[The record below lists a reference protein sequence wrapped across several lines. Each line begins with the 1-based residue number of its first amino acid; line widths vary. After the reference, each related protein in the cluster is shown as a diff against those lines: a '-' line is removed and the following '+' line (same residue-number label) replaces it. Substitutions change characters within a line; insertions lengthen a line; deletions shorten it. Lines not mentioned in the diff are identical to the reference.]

1 MKLGFIGAGNM
12 AGAIIKGF
20 INKNC
25 VNSSDIYFIRQNK
38 EKQAQQAKELGINGC
53 DDYNSLI
60 ENSNILF
67 LGVKPVVFPTL
78 LPQIAKSV
86 KKKNPLV
93 VSMAAGLTTD
103 SIREMLG
110 YDAKIIRIMPNVNAA
125 IAMSTTA
132 VCKNKFA
139 SDEDLATIKNL
150 FSTIGLTTEVPENQ
164 FAIFTA
170 IAGCSPAYVYMFID
184 GLARGAQKMGMNKQ
198 KALEIAASAV
208 IGSASMYAQSNEHP
222 QELVDKVCSPGG
234 TTIESVTTLEE
245 YKFTASVVKAVENS
259 ILKDRELSKK

>member
-78 LPQIAKSV
+78 LPQIAKAV

-150 FSTIGLTTEVPENQ
+150 FSTIGLTTEVPEKPVCNIYCYCRL
-164 FAIFTA
+164 FS
-170 IAGCSPAYVYMFID
+170 CLCLYVY
-184 GLARGAQKMGMNKQ
+184 RRSCQR
-198 KALEIAASAV
+198 
-208 IGSASMYAQSNEHP
+208 
-222 QELVDKVCSPGG
+222 CSKNGY
-234 TTIESVTTLEE
+234 EQAEKL
-245 YKFTASVVKAVENS
+245 
-259 ILKDRELSKK
+259 LKLQHLL

>member
-20 INKNC
+20 VNKNC

-38 EKQAQQAKELGINGC
+38 EKQAQQASELGINGC
-53 DDYNSLI
+53 NDYESLI
-60 ENSNILF
+60 ENSDILF

-103 SIREMLG
+103 SIKEMLG

-132 VCKNKFA
+132 VCKNEFA

-150 FSTIGLTTEVPENQ
+150 LYQINL
-164 FAIFTA
+164 
-170 IAGCSPAYVYMFID
+170 
-184 GLARGAQKMGMNKQ
+184 
-198 KALEIAASAV
+198 
-208 IGSASMYAQSNEHP
+208 
-222 QELVDKVCSPGG
+222 
-234 TTIESVTTLEE
+234 
-245 YKFTASVVKAVENS
+245 
-259 ILKDRELSKK
+259 